1 MSARLATA
9 NGGPRFGLLLAW
21 AAIDAAV
28 AVYLTV
34 YGANVV
40 SAALLALGLVAFA
53 RAALTADRSGVG
65 IGGLAAVLLVG
76 HLAIA
81 AIQAYRAESPPPP
94 EAFRLIPVIA
104 LLVVA
109 VSWLRSRAVAPWAL
123 AAVIVAGLAYRAA
136 IIALDIWPS
145 FDVPLLQ
152 EAAGRAILGLSDPYL
167 ITLGPTPF
175 PYLPVAALAAAAGEV
190 LGDAR
195 WAGWLGDAA
204 TVAGIVLFARRA
216 GADAR
221 LGLVLAAL
229 WAWWS
234 GGLYVTWQGFP
245 EPVLIGLAT
254 LGAAALAGPRPR
266 MRGAGLLIGLA
277 VATKQFGLGLVP
289 FLPWTVRSWR
299 SALVTGAVTIAV
311 VVLPFALW
319 HPDRF
324 LEGAVL
330 FHLREPGRPF
340 ALNLLNWPTFSLDPP
355 LVLVVVAA
363 LAFGWACRLRQR
375 SPMTA
380 WLAGSAGL
388 LLFAFELNRIAFVNY
403 YAIPLALI
411 LLLVLAIDGEERS
424 PARAPA

>member
-28 AVYLTV
+28 AIYLTV

-40 SAALLALGLVAFA
+40 SSALLALGLVAFA
-53 RAALTADRSGVG
+53 RAALTADRSGVEV
-65 IGGLAAVLLVG
+65 GGLATLLLAG
-76 HLAIA
+76 HLIIA
-81 AIQAYRAESPPPP
+81 TVGPYRAEAPAPPD
-94 EAFRLIPVIA
+94 ALRVIPVLA

-109 VSWLRSRAVAPWAL
+109 MSWIRTRTVLPWAL
-123 AAVIVAGLAYRAA
+123 ASVILAGLAYRAA
-136 IIALDIWPS
+136 IITFDIWPS

-152 EAAGRAILGLSDPYL
+152 AAAGRAVLTFSDPYL
-167 ITLGPTPF
+167 VSIGPTPF
-175 PYLPVAALAAAAGEV
+175 PYLPVAALAAAAGE
-190 LGDAR
+190 LIGDAR

-204 TVAGIVLFARRA
+204 TLSGIVLFARRA
-216 GADAR
+216 GAHPR

-234 GGLYVTWQGFP
+234 GGFFVTWQGFP
-245 EPVLIGLAT
+245 EPVLIGLMT
-254 LGAAALAGPRPR
+254 LGAAAMAGPRPR
-266 MRGAGLLIGLA
+266 SRVAGVLLGLA

-289 FLPWTVRSWR
+289 FLPWTARSWR
-299 SALVTGAVTIAV
+299 SVLVAGAATVAV
-311 VVLPFALW
+311 VIVPFALW

-340 ALNLLNWPTFSLDPP
+340 ALNLLNWPTFSLDVPIV
-355 LVLVVVAA
+355 LVLPAA
-363 LAFGWACRLRQR
+363 LVFGWICRRRQG
-375 SPMTA
+375 SAMTS

-388 LLFAFELNRIAFVNY
+388 LILAFELNRIAFVNY

-411 LLLVLAIDGEERS
+411 LLLILAIDGEQRV
-424 PARAPA
+424 PA